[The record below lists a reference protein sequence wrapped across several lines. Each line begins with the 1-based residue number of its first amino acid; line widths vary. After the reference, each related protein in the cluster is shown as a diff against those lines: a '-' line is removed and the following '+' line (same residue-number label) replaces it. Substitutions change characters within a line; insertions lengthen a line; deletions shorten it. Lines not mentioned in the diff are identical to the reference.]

1 MKRLLIL
8 YVALFLASAAFSQIN
23 VSGSITDES
32 GEPLIGATVFIEGTG
47 TGTIADMDGKFKISV
62 PTRETTLTFSF
73 VGFVTQKIVV
83 GNQTV
88 IKVVL
93 ATDALKLND
102 VIVLGYGSI
111 KKSNVIGAISSVE
124 GEMLQG
130 RPVSSPM
137 QALQGQSSGVQITQ
151 NSGAPGENA
160 QINIR
165 GIGTV
170 NNSAPLYVVD
180 GIVTSGIGHI
190 NPNDIES
197 IEILKDAASAA
208 IYGAEGANGV
218 VIVNTK
224 TAGYNTLQVD
234 ANYYYGAKQYWNSV
248 EVMDRYDWQVY
259 EYIKTSNDDGYR
271 NHLAMSRD
279 EYYSVNPNVNWLD
292 EISQTG
298 SVERASISV
307 AHGVDK
313 INYRLSASVFNEN
326 GLIRTSSHNQK
337 NLSLKV
343 QAKPLRRVTLDLKA
357 AYQGSES
364 NKVPGG
370 DNSLLRKA
378 LIQPP
383 TDIYERYD
391 NYLLLNPVQQLEQ
404 NYNKNRADRFDL
416 NASIKI
422 DLSTA
427 LTFQS
432 RVGYEKNNGYNDMLG
447 FVNPKY
453 DLYLYENEVLQY
465 PDATNKLNQ
474 DHQFL
479 WENIFNYN
487 KSFGKHDIGAVV
499 FSSLKEFNSVF
510 IEGKGDLYLYN
521 NINFS
526 NPDHMELKRELSGV
540 ELLNKSIGFGGRFNY
555 TYADKYLI
563 EMNFRADGSSRFPR
577 ANRWGYFPSV
587 SIGWRIDEE
596 PFMASYKDWL
606 SQFKLRA
613 SAGQSGNNRI
623 NNNSMYKVFKS
634 GEYYSYGS
642 YYLSGYSAHN
652 IGNPGLLW
660 ERTTTYNVGLDFGFL
675 SMIYGS
681 AEYFERYTS
690 DMLIEVP
697 ILAATGLRDAPLQNG
712 GDVLNKGTEF
722 EIGIRKKM
730 GDFSM
735 DISANISFVTNKVT
749 KLGERND
756 PIYGGEIKNP
766 GIGNATYTAVGRP
779 IGEFYGLVID
789 KENPIYR
796 DVNDVLAPGSIYEN
810 LNRDLADQYVGT
822 FRFLD
827 LNGDNLISQEDKT
840 IIGSPHPD
848 FFGGINGMFKY
859 KSFTLDMFWQ
869 YSYGNEVFN
878 VMKYWLDVGFTD
890 QSNNGGGQNSGVSN
904 KRASNIG
911 KFMTKAQ
918 ETLIPYD
925 PIYNPDNL
933 SYATLLTA
941 AGGGNH
947 KTSENF
953 LEGNKTSSFFVE
965 DASYLRLKNIRLSYI
980 LANDLAARLHLKRVE
995 MFLGAEN
1002 LLTFTN
1008 YSGLDPEVG
1017 TKEGADNANISMGI
1031 DYGTYPQARTFFVG
1045 VNLNF

>member
-1 MKRLLIL
+1 VKRLLIL
-8 YVALFLASAAFSQIN
+8 YVALFLASTAFAQIN
-23 VSGSITDES
+23 ISGSITDES
-32 GEPLIGATVFIEGTG
+32 GESLIGATIFIEGTG
-47 TGTIADMDGKFKISV
+47 TGTVADMDGKYRISV
-62 PTRETTLTFSF
+62 PSKETILKFSF
-73 VGFVTQKIVV
+73 VGFETQNIVV
-83 GNQTV
+83 GDKTV
-88 IKVVL
+88 INVVL
-93 ATDALKLND
+93 KTDALKLND
-102 VIVLGYGSI
+102 VIVLGYGSL
-111 KKSNVIGAISSVE
+111 KKSNVIGSISSVD
-124 GEMLQG
+124 GEMIQN
-130 RPVSSPM
+130 RPVSSPL
-137 QALQGQSSGVQITQ
+137 QALQGQSSGVLITQ
-151 NSGAPGENA
+151 NSGAPGEKA

-165 GIGTV
+165 GIGTI

-180 GIVTSGIGHI
+180 GIVTSGIDHI

-197 IEILKDAASAA
+197 TEILKDASSAA

-224 TAGYNTLQVD
+224 NAGFNTLKVD
-234 ANYYYGAKQYWNSV
+234 ANYFYGVKQYWNSV
-248 EVMDRYDWQVY
+248 DVMDRYDWQVY
-259 EYIKTSNDDGYR
+259 EYIKKSNTTGYR
-271 NHLAMSRD
+271 NHLAMSRE
-279 EYYSVNPNVNWLD
+279 EYYNSNPNVNWLD

-298 SVERASISV
+298 SIERASISI
-307 AHGVDK
+307 AHGLDK
-313 INYRLSASVFNEN
+313 INYLLSASVYNEN
-326 GLIRTSSHNQK
+326 GLIKTSNHNQK

-343 QAKPLRRVTLDLKA
+343 QAKPWSRVTLDLKTT
-357 AYQGSES
+357 YQGRES

-378 LIQPP
+378 LIQQP

-391 NYLLLNPVQQLEQ
+391 NYLLMNPVQQLEQ

-416 NASIKI
+416 NASVKVN
-422 DLSTA
+422 LSMD

-432 RVGYEKNNGYNDMLG
+432 RVGYEKNNGYDDMLG
-447 FVNPKY
+447 FVDPKY
-453 DLYLYENEVLQY
+453 DLYLYENERLRY
-465 PDATNKLNQ
+465 PNATNKLSQ
-474 DHQFL
+474 DQQFL

-487 KSFGKHDIGAVV
+487 RSIRKHDIGAVV
-499 FSSLKEFNSVF
+499 FSSIKEVNSVF
-510 IEGKGDLYLYN
+510 VQGKGELFLHN
-521 NINFS
+521 NILFS
-526 NPDHMELKRELSGV
+526 NPDHMELKREISGV
-540 ELLNKSIGFGGRFNY
+540 ETLTKSVGFGGRFNY
-555 TYADKYLI
+555 SYAQRYLFEI
-563 EMNFRADGSSRFPR
+563 NFRADGSSRFPR
-577 ANRWGYFPSV
+577 ANRWGYFPSLSV
-587 SIGWRIDEE
+587 GWRLDEE
-596 PFMASYKDWL
+596 PFMASYRDWL

-613 SAGQSGNNRI
+613 SVGQSGNNRI
-623 NNNSMYKVFKS
+623 NNNSMYKIFKS
-634 GEYYSYGS
+634 GEYYSYGN

-660 ERTTTYNVGLDFGFL
+660 ERTTTYNVGLDFGFMN
-675 SMIYGS
+675 MIYGS
-681 AEYFERYTS
+681 AEYFERYTT

-697 ILAATGLRDAPLQNG
+697 VLAATGLRDAPLQNG
-712 GDVLNKGTEF
+712 GDVMNRGTEF
-722 EIGIRKKM
+722 QIGIRKRT
-730 GDFSM
+730 GDFSF
-735 DISANISFVTNKVT
+735 DINANISFITNKIT
-749 KLGERND
+749 KLGDRDD

-796 DVNDVLAPGSIYEN
+796 DIDDVLAAGSIYQN
-810 LNRDLADQYVGT
+810 LSEELASQYVGT

-848 FFGGINGMFKY
+848 FFGGLNGNFTY
-859 KSFTLDMFWQ
+859 KSFSLDMFWQ
-869 YSYGNEVFN
+869 FSYGNEVFN
-878 VMKYWLDVGFTD
+878 VMKYWLDVGFTE
-890 QSNNGGGQNSGVSN
+890 QSNNGGGPNSSISN

-911 KFMTKAQ
+911 KFMTKAA

-925 PIYNPDNL
+925 PVYNPNNID
-933 SYATLLTA
+933 YATLLTA

-965 DASYLRLKNIRLSYI
+965 DASYLRLKNIRFSYI
-980 LANDLAARLHLKRVE
+980 LDYDLATRLRMKRVE
-995 MFLGAEN
+995 MFIGAEN

-1031 DYGTYPQARTFFVG
+1031 DYGTYPQARTFVVG